1 MSMSTNASQHAQNAW
16 AYEQYIR
23 DNWDKLT
30 PYQQEEAQA
39 YLSAKFQGSPKPAA
53 ASVKGWPVPTGYVC
67 AGISLFF
74 LPPLFAL
81 IALGCGIYNATKG
94 RTGHGIAQI
103 ILAIACGIS
112 GMILG
117 AIVMSSM

>member
-1 MSMSTNASQHAQNAW
+1 MSTNASQQAQQAW

-30 PYQQEEAQA
+30 PFQQEEARA
-39 YLSAKFQGSPKPAA
+39 YLRSKFQGPPAA
-53 ASVKGWPVPTGYVC
+53 ATAPAEGWPVPAGYIC
-67 AGISLFF
+67 AGISILF

-81 IALGCGIYNATKG
+81 IALGCGIYNASKG
-94 RTGHGIAQI
+94 RTGYGIAQI

-117 AIVMSSM
+117 AIVMTSM